1 MQDDINLSV
10 LNEILKQGTVIRTQ
24 TQLLLVTQPLLA
36 RVCTVVE
43 AVLPSV
49 DLYQELEP
57 REQMETGNRGS
68 KPKYGNSLMLHEPR
82 STKWDTR
89 DDL

>member
-36 RVCTVVE
+36 RVCTIVE
-43 AVLPSV
+43 VVLPSV

-57 REQMETGNRGS
+57 REQIEMGNRGS
-68 KPKYGNSLMLHEPR
+68 KPKYEPR

-89 DDL
+89 